1 MNSIFQD
8 VGLAREFKG
17 QDGQTET
24 SCTKLCL
31 RLNLRDVKAVPLLKF
46 MILPK
51 KEVRST
57 CTKLLQG
64 SGIACIARHMYP
76 FKMYIY
82 RKCGV
87 ESSCMRNRVELLM
100 SLEEFKSC
108 AVVLASGGVIVG
120 CCGAQSGRCFF
131 LLI

>member
-1 MNSIFQD
+1 VNSTFQD

-82 RKCGV
+82 TESMLILIRLKKSRCALGV
-87 ESSCMRNRVELLM
+87 LC
-100 SLEEFKSC
+100 
-108 AVVLASGGVIVG
+108 
-120 CCGAQSGRCFF
+120 
-131 LLI
+131 